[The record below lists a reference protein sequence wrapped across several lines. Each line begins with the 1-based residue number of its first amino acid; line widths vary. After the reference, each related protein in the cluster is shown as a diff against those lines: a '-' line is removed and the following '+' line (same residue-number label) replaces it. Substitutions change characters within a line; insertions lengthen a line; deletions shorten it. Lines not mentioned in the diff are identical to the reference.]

1 MAFVDPNEADVK
13 PQFATELTR
22 ARRLVSPEFVDKMKE
37 KFKQAALGRIQ
48 AEKEVVFFSI
58 IPTDKRQ
65 TLISVHRRYHRGRG
79 LSNMLRCHDGCGHHS
94 LHPYVLPWLY
104 W

>member
-48 AEKEVVFFSI
+48 AEKEVGFF
-58 IPTDKRQ
+58 R
-65 TLISVHRRYHRGRG
+65 
-79 LSNMLRCHDGCGHHS
+79 
-94 LHPYVLPWLY
+94 
-104 W
+104 